1 MLNCGQHTCFL
12 SYYDYAVLVSINS
25 GYISISFR
33 IKLCLL
39 GPVGL
44 GSTKFRTICRDA
56 QIQFVLVI
64 AGVKCCNF
72 VRWVILGCITLSTF
86 NVTISRFWYVFE
98 MDLWTSPWELVN
110 RPTWYRSHHVMEYTR
125 PCSAV
130 NITVTVTAAVTVTK
144 PIPKTIMYDHYVKS
158 DTTNAQILFIIFILM
173 SFCWLAY
180 ATIIEFVRVV
190 VDNANKRGGQ
200 GRMIFV
206 VPGNSQWNNQ
216 NWKKKSGI
224 QRGLCERNWGP
235 FSYRGLISIPS
246 WISNYIQY
254 RVWDELTYPSP
265 TFNGCTFEVWEWISN
280 FIWYFGGM
288 RLLIHA
294 GIWH

>member
-25 GYISISFR
+25 GYISISIR

-72 VRWVILGCITLSTF
+72 VRWVIIACITLSTF

-110 RPTWYRSHHVMEYTR
+110 RPTWYLSHHVMEYTR

-144 PIPKTIMYDHYVKS
+144 PMPKTIMYDHYVKS

-180 ATIIEFVRVV
+180 ATIIEFVHVV
-190 VDNANKRGGQ
+190 VDNADKRGGQ

-216 NWKKKSGI
+216 NWKKKIWNPKRIVRAQLGS
-224 QRGLCERNWGP
+224 L
-235 FSYRGLISIPS
+235 FLS
-246 WISNYIQY
+246 WIN
-254 RVWDELTYPSP
+254 
-265 TFNGCTFEVWEWISN
+265 FNSI
-280 FIWYFGGM
+280 M
-288 RLLIHA
+288 DK
-294 GIWH
+294 